1 MEQTLTRI
9 GRKIRQYR
17 KLKGLT
23 QEQLAE
29 LVGTNFSYIG
39 KIERG
44 EYNVKIHT
52 LEKIANALEVSL
64 SALLSDGDH
73 KGIEMSG
80 AVLEAAVLLQNQ
92 SEADQQ
98 KAVEILKIMF
108 RT

>member
-44 EYNVKIHT
+44 EYNVKIQT
-52 LEKIANALEVSL
+52 LEKIANALGVSL
-64 SALLSDGDH
+64 SALLSHGDY
-73 KGIEMSG
+73 KSIDMSDT
-80 AVLEAAVLLQNQ
+80 VVEAAVLLLEQ
-92 SEADQQ
+92 SESDQR